1 MVCLGDGVGEMTR
14 SGDGVS
20 RMMRLGDGVGRF
32 VCSGDGV
39 SRMMRLGDGVSR
51 MVRLGDG
58 VSRMVTFRSLPF
70 GSKVTVVYCSFLFQ
84 GDRQV
89 TALWFR
95 RLSSGH
101 LSSR

>member
-1 MVCLGDGVGEMTR
+1 MVSLGDGVGRMIR

-20 RMMRLGDGVGRF
+20 QMMRLD
-32 VCSGDGV
+32 DGV
-39 SRMMRLGDGVSR
+39 SRMVCLGDGVSR

>member
-1 MVCLGDGVGEMTR
+1 MCLGDGVSRLVCLGDGVGRLTR

-20 RMMRLGDGVGRF
+20 RM
-32 VCSGDGV
+32 VCLGDGV
-39 SRMMRLGDGVSR
+39 SRMMRLS
-51 MVRLGDG
+51 DG
-58 VSRMVTFRSLPF
+58 VSRMVTLRSLPF

-89 TALWFR
+89 TASCFR